1 MIGKIITGYKI
12 KKLLGEG
19 GMADVYL
26 AKHTTLGKET
36 AIKVIKPSQNQ
47 NDEMI
52 ARFEREAWL
61 HSKVGRHENII
72 ELSNYLE
79 ENSKHFL
86 IMEYFKSVELKDKIG
101 KQTGPIPFKRAMPI
115 FKQILNG
122 FGHAHSKGFIHRDIK
137 PANILINSDDKIK
150 ILDFGIA
157 KQISKKMKPE
167 KELFKTEAKEVQI
180 GTAHYMSPEQ
190 ITVRDLS
197 IATDIYSIGITFYEI
212 LSGRLPFDG
221 TANEVKK
228 NHIYDAPPDPRDFYP
243 DIPTHVVNAI
253 LKSLSKDFS
262 ERQQSCKVFLK
273 ELTGELK
280 TNPVRKEKAY
290 ESRKIKSKNI
300 EKQIKSDFNHS
311 YWVVPTIAFLS
322 FITIY
327 DRSITDWFNPNYNES
342 SKPGKSKQSMSL
354 SECFAKGNRFFKN
367 GSYDL
372 ARNELENCLIINPNH
387 DDSKFLLAQVFLK
400 QKNWNSSLKLSDE
413 LVTSRGTL
421 KDRSIRAES
430 YFELKQYKNAILDY
444 SHLIILDGKN
454 TNYLDYRGWAYY
466 NTSQYLN
473 AEKDFSSL
481 ISLHDK
487 KSDDRAEAFHMRGY
501 CHYENNKL
509 KKARSD
515 FSNAIRIDK
524 KNGQYYYSRGL
535 IYKEEKNK
543 KKFCKD
549 FKSAIS
555 LGYSGAKALYENN
568 CR

>member
-26 AKHTTLGKET
+26 AKHITLGKET

-197 IATDIYSIGITFYEI
+197 IATDIYSIGII
-212 LSGRLPFDG
+212 
-221 TANEVKK
+221 
-228 NHIYDAPPDPRDFYP
+228 
-243 DIPTHVVNAI
+243 
-253 LKSLSKDFS
+253 
-262 ERQQSCKVFLK
+262 
-273 ELTGELK
+273 
-280 TNPVRKEKAY
+280 
-290 ESRKIKSKNI
+290 
-300 EKQIKSDFNHS
+300 
-311 YWVVPTIAFLS
+311 
-322 FITIY
+322 
-327 DRSITDWFNPNYNES
+327 
-342 SKPGKSKQSMSL
+342 
-354 SECFAKGNRFFKN
+354 
-367 GSYDL
+367 
-372 ARNELENCLIINPNH
+372 
-387 DDSKFLLAQVFLK
+387 
-400 QKNWNSSLKLSDE
+400 
-413 LVTSRGTL
+413 
-421 KDRSIRAES
+421 
-430 YFELKQYKNAILDY
+430 
-444 SHLIILDGKN
+444 
-454 TNYLDYRGWAYY
+454 
-466 NTSQYLN
+466 
-473 AEKDFSSL
+473 
-481 ISLHDK
+481 
-487 KSDDRAEAFHMRGY
+487 
-501 CHYENNKL
+501 
-509 KKARSD
+509 
-515 FSNAIRIDK
+515 
-524 KNGQYYYSRGL
+524 
-535 IYKEEKNK
+535 
-543 KKFCKD
+543 
-549 FKSAIS
+549 
-555 LGYSGAKALYENN
+555 
-568 CR
+568 